1 VPTRTQALPH
11 AISIPVRNG
20 FVGIVSIVIVR
31 EFNPC
36 FKHKRFVELVRK
48 ATITFGELGNLLLRS
63 RTGGNIIVDI
73 HLHNCL

>member
-1 VPTRTQALPH
+1 VPTRTLALPH
-11 AISIPVRNG
+11 AISISVRNA
-20 FVGIVSIVIVR
+20 FVGVVSVVIGR

-48 ATITFGELGNLLLRS
+48 ATITFGKLGNLLFGS
-63 RTGGNIIVDI
+63 RTCGNIFVDN